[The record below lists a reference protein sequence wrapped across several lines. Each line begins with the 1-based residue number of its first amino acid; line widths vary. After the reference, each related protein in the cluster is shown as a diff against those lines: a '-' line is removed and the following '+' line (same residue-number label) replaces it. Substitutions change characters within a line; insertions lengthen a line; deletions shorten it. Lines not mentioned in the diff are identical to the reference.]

1 MINVLLDYMESISK
15 REAQVISEI
24 RSRDMVVFTHQ
35 DVDRFLDTSK
45 ENTYRIMGNM
55 MEKDLVKRVERGK
68 FILTE
73 IWNQLDIYEIVP
85 EIFQPSYIAFWSALH
100 YHDMTDQVP
109 QTVFLVTTKRKKPLR
124 FQGQKIKYVTVKNS
138 LFFGYERY
146 GKVVVS
152 DMEKTVIDCLRHPE
166 YSGGISHVRDAMS
179 DDLNTDRLIEYCKLT
194 GSSAVA
200 SRLGY
205 LLEMEGIKFDKDS
218 LKELIH
224 TYTKLDPT
232 QEGSLL
238 NSRWKLYV
246 KRDIR

>member
-1 MINVLLDYMESISK
+1 MESIAR

-24 RSRDMVVFTHQ
+24 RLRDMVVFTHK
-35 DVDRFLDTSK
+35 DVNRFLDISK

-68 FILTE
+68 YILTE
-73 IWNQLDIYEIVP
+73 MWNELDIYEIVP

-100 YHDMTDQVP
+100 YQDMTDQVP
-109 QTVFLVTTKRKKPLR
+109 RTVFLVTTRRKKPLK
-124 FQGQKIKYVTVKNS
+124 FQGQKIKYVTVKES

-152 DMEKTVIDCLRHPE
+152 DREKTMIDCLRHPE
-166 YSGGISHVRDAMS
+166 YSGGISHIQDAIW
-179 DDLNTDRLIEYCKLT
+179 DELDTDRLIEYCELT

-205 LLEMEGIKFDKDS
+205 LLDKKKIVFDKDRI
-218 LKELIH
+218 KELID
-224 TYTKLDPT
+224 TYTKLDPK
-232 QEGSLL
+232 QKGSML
-238 NSRWKLYV
+238 NSEWKLYV
-246 KRDIR
+246 KRDLI

>member
-1 MINVLLDYMESISK
+1 MESIAR

-24 RSRDMVVFTHQ
+24 RSRDMVVFTHK
-35 DVDRFLDTSK
+35 DVDRFLDTSRG
-45 ENTYRIMGNM
+45 NTYRIIGNM
-55 MEKDLVKRVERGK
+55 IDKDLVKRVERGK

-73 IWNQLDIYEIVP
+73 IWNELDIYEIVP

-109 QTVFLVTTKRKKPLR
+109 RTVFLVTTKRKKSLR
-124 FQGQKIKYVTVKNS
+124 LQGQRIKYVTVKKS

-146 GKVVVS
+146 DKVVVS

-166 YSGGISHVRDAMS
+166 YSGGISQIQDAIW
-179 DDLNTDRLIEYCKLT
+179 DELDTDRLIEYCELT

-205 LLEMEGIKFDKDS
+205 LLEKKKIVFDKDRI
-218 LKELIH
+218 KELID
-224 TYTKLDPT
+224 TYTKLDPK
-232 QEGSLL
+232 QKESVL
-238 NSRWKLYV
+238 NSKWKLYV
-246 KRDIR
+246 KRDVR

>member
-1 MINVLLDYMESISK
+1 MKSIAR

-35 DVDRFLDTSK
+35 DVHRFLDISK
-45 ENTYRIMGNM
+45 ENTYRIIGNM
-55 MEKDLVKRVERGK
+55 IEKGLVKRIERGK

-73 IWNQLDIYEIVP
+73 VWNELDIYEIAA

-109 QTVFLVTTKRKKPLR
+109 RVVFLVTTKRKKPLK
-124 FQGQKIKYVTVKNS
+124 FQGQKIKYVTVKGS
-138 LFFGYERY
+138 MFFGYERY
-146 GKVVVS
+146 GKVLVS

-166 YSGGISHVRDAMS
+166 YSGGISQIQDALS
-179 DDLNTDRLIEYCKLT
+179 DQLNTDRLIEYCKLA

-205 LLEMEGIKFDKDS
+205 LLEKRGIKFEKDE
-218 LKELIH
+218 LKELID
-224 TYTKLDPT
+224 TYTKLDPN
-232 QEGSLL
+232 QESSVL
-238 NSRWKLYV
+238 NSEWKLYV
-246 KRDIR
+246 KGELR